1 MVSVW
6 PEPPSAKPAE
16 PSAGACDGQEALAL
30 CTSDTPNHN
39 SEASSF
45 SGAVQSRDVCRRYAE
60 AAPHGFFVGRDCR
73 KLPPLKDYRH
83 PIFAYM
89 WGISCAGKAVSLRY
103 LA

>member
-60 AAPHGFFVGRDCR
+60 AAPHGFCVGRDCR
-73 KLPPLKDYRH
+73 KLLRKAIVTLPGLTC
-83 PIFAYM
+83 
-89 WGISCAGKAVSLRY
+89 GGSSCAGKAVRLRY
-103 LA
+103 LV